1 MTTNEK
7 AIEILKDEYDKEMMC
22 AKTSYRMMNKTFN
35 PIKRIRLWRSCNRFK
50 DHCFGINLAIR
61 RLEKEKP

>member
-1 MTTNEK
+1 MTTKEK
-7 AIEILKDEYDKEMMC
+7 AIEILKDEYDKEMAC
-22 AKTSYRMMNKTFN
+22 AKTSYRMYTKTFN
-35 PIKRIRLWRSCNRFK
+35 PIRRIRLWRSCNRFK